1 MSDELKEPEIQE
13 YQEVVETP
21 VESNATESSDDLTV
35 NITEPITQEEIEAT
49 MWDVSEAPTE

>member
-35 NITEPITQEEIEAT
+35 NIEES
-49 MWDVSEAPTE
+49 VSE